1 MSDERRKDLID
12 EYEEAALKLLL
23 DEYAEVDGERLMQE
37 YEEAEK
43 NGQVEDVPED
53 LDKKCRHIIQESFA
67 KKAREKQIKKSI
79 RVLGR
84 VAVLVLVLMGIAATT
99 VLSVDALRVPVLNY
113 FLQHSTRYSSI
124 TLNAQNETDYA
135 NIENIKECLSYCVP
149 EQYELTSE
157 NISNHNTMEFL
168 YQDRDKHTIS
178 LMVAFESGQVSIDDE
193 NVEMESVTLN
203 GKEAFFVDKDGLQL
217 IWSDA
222 EKNMSYN
229 LYADALDQ
237 DVFWKIAYALAS

>member
-67 KKAREKQIKKSI
+67 KKAREKQVKKSI
-79 RVLGR
+79 RVFGR

-113 FLQHSTRYSSI
+113 ILQHTNRYTSI
-124 TLNAQNETDYA
+124 SINEQSNTINDEL
-135 NIENIKECLSYCVP
+135 ENIKESLSYCIP
-149 EQYELTSE
+149 EQYGLVTED
-157 NISNHNTMEFL
+157 SNESFLQLL
-168 YQDRDKHTIS
+168 YQDGENNTIS
-178 LMVAFESGQVSIDDE
+178 LLVSLDMGRGFIDTE
-193 NVEMESVTLN
+193 EAETESVSLN
-203 GKEAFFVDKDGLQL
+203 GEEAILVHKDGLQL
-217 IWSDA
+217 IWTSSR
-222 EKNMSYN
+222 NGLSYD

-237 DVFWKIAYALAS
+237 EVFWKIAYALVS